1 MVNMTDHTHMELE
14 LEAILHASNDNIIV
28 TDGNGIVLRA
38 IKNSHEF
45 YGEFSEKMIGQS
57 VYELEK
63 KHIFSPSV
71 TIKVLEQ
78 KKEVQLMQKTAAGK
92 IIMVKGIPVFDS
104 ENNIVRVISLSHD
117 LTEIQKLK
125 EDYEK
130 LQSKVA
136 HYESEIEKLKEQ
148 ETAFDLLTTNSSKM
162 RKARETMRRVA
173 KSEAAVLLFGES
185 GVGKTIF
192 ARAIHQESDR
202 RKGAFIEMNCGA
214 IPVSLAESEM
224 FGYEPGAFTGAS
236 QKGKKGL
243 IESADGGTL
252 FLDEIGELSLELQVK
267 LLKLL
272 QEKEITKIGAVESKK
287 VDFRLIAATNQDLKK
302 MVEEGTFRE
311 DLFYRLHVV
320 PVEIPPLRE
329 RKEDFPMLLDIF
341 LSQFNR
347 KYNKNMRLHPDSI
360 SKCLSYKWPGN
371 VRELENLI
379 ERLVILSDQTV
390 IPPSL
395 FSFESEQER
404 TEENWSSLHLF
415 QQEGKTLKEA
425 INEIEKQWLLQAE
438 KEGRSTYEMAKMLG
452 ISQPTV
458 VRRLKQLQ
466 NDSK

>member
-1 MVNMTDHTHMELE
+1 MTDHTHMELE

-130 LQSKVA
+130 LQSKVE

-148 ETAFDLLTTNSSKM
+148 ETAFDLLTTNSPKM

-202 RKGAFIEMNCGA
+202 REGTFIEMNCGA
-214 IPVSLAESEM
+214 IPASLAESEM

-267 LLKLL
+267 LLKVL

-360 SKCLSYKWPGN
+360 SKCLSYNWPGN

-379 ERLVILSDQTV
+379 ERLVIISDQTV
-390 IPPSL
+390 ILPSL
-395 FSFESEQER
+395 FSFESEQKSE
-404 TEENWSSLHLF
+404 EENWSSLHLF

-438 KEGRSTYEMAKMLG
+438 KEGRSTYEMAKRLG

-466 NDSK
+466 SDSK

>member
-1 MVNMTDHTHMELE
+1 MTDHTHMELE